1 MNIKTMSKE
10 ELKDYINSRLEA
22 GDILKDISEEH
33 GVNRNYISRK
43 LKDYTLDR
51 ETKLYKLR
59 EIEVI
64 DGQVTTEELQRNYQ
78 EHQEEKATTKQ
89 LLNDY
94 QEDTLQE
101 EKETTKQLPSNY
113 QVTGELQLD
122 KSKINDLIELVE
134 AKKDIISMIEW
145 YRLNNTVIEDNEL
158 KIDLKEFT
166 GDLQPRSYK
175 LYENVREALKDF
187 TEKHKEYKAQDIVNK
202 AIMEFITR
210 YK

>member
-1 MNIKTMSKE
+1 MNIKTMSQE

-78 EHQEEKATTKQ
+78 EH
-89 LLNDY
+89 
-94 QEDTLQE
+94 QE

-202 AIMEFITR
+202 AIMEFVTK
-210 YK
+210 YGN